1 VRRVSIG
8 CRLMAMLPV
17 FGCSGQPAPSRTGEH
32 GERSNDIWLE
42 GKGLPIFQSCGHRE
56 LSRRSVRQP
65 EPGGTGSD
73 HRIGAVK
80 HDPTA
85 SVPAMN
91 DSALC
96 FRRWAVILAAGLS
109 GVTVLI
115 SMLFDPAPDAEGR
128 ELIQAYAANDR
139 AQGLHTNLIHYGF
152 ALFAPVAY
160 AMVGLVRRRGAWIA
174 NLAGL
179 LAVLG
184 LSTLPGLVFIDY
196 FSVAVEHVAGLEAA
210 VNAEGAV
217 EKLPGFAAVT
227 VPAFISAILAVPVA
241 SLAGSPGGLVDTA
254 RSSGS
259 FSWPEF
265 SAGPGDCRVLGNG
278 GWHARCRLGAM
289 ANSSSCLVRH

>member
-1 VRRVSIG
+1 
-8 CRLMAMLPV
+8 
-17 FGCSGQPAPSRTGEH
+17 
-32 GERSNDIWLE
+32 
-42 GKGLPIFQSCGHRE
+42 
-56 LSRRSVRQP
+56 
-65 EPGGTGSD
+65 
-73 HRIGAVK
+73 
-80 HDPTA
+80 
-85 SVPAMN
+85 MN
-91 DSALC
+91 DSALS
-96 FRRWAVILAAGLS
+96 FRRWVVILAAGLS
-109 GVTVLI
+109 GVIVLI

-139 AQGLHTNLIHYGF
+139 AQGVHTNLIHYGF

-174 NLAGL
+174 NLAGV

-241 SLAGSPGGLVDTA
+241 SLALWRARLVAWWIPLVAAAAFLGPNFLPGPAIVAFSVMAVGMLVVGWALWRIPIVAWYGTDPSDQLDAA
-254 RSSGS
+254 RNTQ
-259 FSWPEF
+259 P
-265 SAGPGDCRVLGNG
+265 
-278 GWHARCRLGAM
+278 
-289 ANSSSCLVRH
+289 

>member
-1 VRRVSIG
+1 
-8 CRLMAMLPV
+8 M
-17 FGCSGQPAPSRTGEH
+17 
-32 GERSNDIWLE
+32 
-42 GKGLPIFQSCGHRE
+42 
-56 LSRRSVRQP
+56 
-65 EPGGTGSD
+65 
-73 HRIGAVK
+73 
-80 HDPTA
+80 
-85 SVPAMN
+85 
-91 DSALC
+91 
-96 FRRWAVILAAGLS
+96 ILAAGLS
-109 GVTVLI
+109 GVIVLI

-179 LAVLG
+179 LGVLG

-210 VNAEGAV
+210 VNAQGAV

-241 SLAGSPGGLVDTA
+241 SLALWRARLVAWWIPLVAAAAFLGPNFLPGPAIVAFSVMAVGMLVVGWALWRIPVVAWYGTDPSDQLDAA
-254 RSSGS
+254 RNAQ
-259 FSWPEF
+259 P
-265 SAGPGDCRVLGNG
+265 
-278 GWHARCRLGAM
+278 
-289 ANSSSCLVRH
+289 